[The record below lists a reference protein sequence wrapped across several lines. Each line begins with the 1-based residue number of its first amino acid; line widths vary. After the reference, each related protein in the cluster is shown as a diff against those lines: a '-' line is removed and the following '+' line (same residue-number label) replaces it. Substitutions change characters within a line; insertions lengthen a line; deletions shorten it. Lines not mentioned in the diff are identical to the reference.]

1 MLASLGVGDQADWE
15 GEWLGVPMYFSSYPA
30 ETNTELVRAAGFDV
44 LEDEVVSI
52 DEPEGPVEFQW
63 ILARR

>member
-1 MLASLGVGDQADWE
+1 MSCDFSLTH
-15 GEWLGVPMYFSSYPA
+15 YR
-30 ETNTELVRAAGFDV
+30 ELVRAAGFDV
-44 LEDEVVSI
+44 LEDAVVSI